1 MTPFEIDWSKEPVV
15 AYLDAPLTDEAK
27 VALESDCG
35 VVKRE
40 GKYEADF
47 RAREERIRH
56 RERMSR
62 LRRYNFSARDVMD
75 LFTAIA
81 KGSGDVLV
89 PENFAFPKGAIVTNV
104 STPTFGRY
112 ISVTVQHDSF
122 DVVDDACEIPLADP
136 EPAMMRRFTIKEV

>member
-1 MTPFEIDWSKEPVV
+1 MTPFEIDWSKSV
-15 AYLDAPLTDEAK
+15 AYTHVTECPEEFREDAQRAVDRE
-27 VALESDCG
+27 LEK
-35 VVKRE
+35 KRLR
-40 GKYEADF
+40 D
-47 RAREERIRH
+47 